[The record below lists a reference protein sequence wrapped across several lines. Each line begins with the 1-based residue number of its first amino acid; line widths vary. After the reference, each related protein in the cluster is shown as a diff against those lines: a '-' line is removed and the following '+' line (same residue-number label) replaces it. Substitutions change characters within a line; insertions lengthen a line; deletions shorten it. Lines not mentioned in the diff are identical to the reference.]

1 MSMWFVQ
8 NYMQGNADKF
18 QLILFARQEVAGS
31 LKYRINSGPVV
42 KLTPH
47 DQWAKQ
53 KPSYCCSGLSSLVIL
68 IMVLLYI
75 AFLWKYKDKEILR
88 KWKKV

>member
-47 DQWAKQ
+47 DQ
-53 KPSYCCSGLSSLVIL
+53 
-68 IMVLLYI
+68 
-75 AFLWKYKDKEILR
+75 
-88 KWKKV
+88 